1 MPKVFD
7 HQLFMPLRQA
17 IKHQACGRL
26 ETIEEEL
33 PQLVDHPLYY
43 KSPMGFF
50 IKNAAQI
57 CRCVEDSEDKR
68 FSIEHGANGP
78 LDEKI
83 VPILGSEGNMS
94 SECGDKLVIS
104 GIFGFKARQAEVS
117 RPPKLEVYLSDGNDC
132 ETYALLG
139 WFDLGRP
146 EKREYPY
153 SNDSQVLGYNLSNTA
168 SCIAIRTLV
177 HNATYNDYA

>member
-26 ETIEEEL
+26 EAIEEEL
-33 PQLVDHPLYY
+33 PQLEDHFLYY
-43 KSPMGFF
+43 KAPMGFL

-68 FSIEHGANGP
+68 VSIERGANGP

-83 VPILGSEGNMS
+83 VLILGYEGNKS
-94 SECGDKLVIS
+94 SESADKLVIS

-117 RPPKLEVYLSDGNDC
+117 RPPKLEVYLLDGNDC

-146 EKREYPY
+146 EKRDYPY
-153 SNDSQVLGYNLSNTA
+153 SNDSQALGYNLSNTA
-168 SCIAIRTLV
+168 SRIETQTLV
-177 HNATYNDYA
+177 HNATFNDYA